1 MTPTRRQF
9 LRRTLATVS
18 ATWCI
23 QGSPSP
29 HAWGSSQ
36 AKSTPDVVLYRGT
49 YPGWPWITAS
59 ADGTLYC
66 VFREGTRHE
75 YCAGGRAMICSSEDG
90 GHHWS
95 VPRVLVDAPQV
106 DDRNVAITQL
116 GSGDLLAVYNTY
128 DVEQRSQAMTLR
140 SADRG
145 QTWSAPCPLD
155 RPNTRTRAAVV
166 SLSDGTLLLPYYVAP
181 GNGSLAAVSHD
192 DGQSWQT
199 HDVPQAEGF
208 VGDEWDVLE
217 LTPGRLIGIHRN
229 SHPRADGTFW
239 KSESLD
245 GGRTWSVPRPT
256 NIRDQRSSSPPQIVR
271 QQGRPTVI
279 YCDRRMI
286 SVSAVRSRDPDLLVW
301 DLDQRLLCY
310 RYQADESPLIDAGYP
325 VSVPV
330 GNQRRL
336 IVDYELRGSGGQI
349 AGYFIS
355 FPDDW

>member
-1 MTPTRRQF
+1 MTHTRRQF
-9 LRRTLATVS
+9 LRQTLATAS
-18 ATWCI
+18 AASCFNP
-23 QGSPSP
+23 PSVP
-29 HAWGSSQ
+29 Q
-36 AKSTPDVVLYRGT
+36 AFGAPPTKSTPDVVLYRGT
-49 YPGWPWITAS
+49 YPGWPWVTAGV
-59 ADGTLYC
+59 DGTLYC

-75 YCAGGRAMICSSEDG
+75 YCARGCALICSSEDG
-90 GHHWS
+90 GRSWS
-95 VPRVLVDAPQV
+95 VPRVLVDAPEV

-116 GSGDLLAVYNTY
+116 TSGDLLAVYNTY
-128 DVEQRSQAMTLR
+128 DAALGSQAMTLR

-145 QTWSAPCPLD
+145 RTWSVPRPLD
-155 RPNTRTRAAVV
+155 RPNTPARAAVV

-181 GNGSLAAVSHD
+181 ATDRWRPFRD

-199 HDVPQAEGF
+199 YDVPQAEGF

-245 GGRTWSVPRPT
+245 GGRTWSVPQPT

-271 QQGRPTVI
+271 QQGMPTVI

-286 SVSAVRSRDPDLLVW
+286 SVSAVRSRDPDLLAW

-310 RYQADESPLIDAGYP
+310 RYQADESPLVDAGYP

-336 IVDYELRGSGGQI
+336 IVDYERRDPGGQI